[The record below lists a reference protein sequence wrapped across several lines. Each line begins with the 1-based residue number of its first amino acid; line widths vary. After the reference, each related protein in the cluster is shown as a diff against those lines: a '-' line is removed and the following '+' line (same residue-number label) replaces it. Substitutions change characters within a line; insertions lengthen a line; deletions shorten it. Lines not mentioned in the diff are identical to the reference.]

1 MIRTAEVGDLEPD
14 WLPPEILLCAEY
26 DVQPNATHGVPDSLG
41 TIPWNVVRLRSRSF
55 SVSPSLIRVSLY
67 RMLIVLPPSMSTREN
82 LTENFGPAN
91 RASTT
96 SG

>member
-26 DVQPNATHGVPDSLG
+26 DIQPNATHGGARQPG
-41 TIPWNVVRLRSRSF
+41 TIPWNDVRPRSRSF
-55 SVSPSLIRVSLY
+55 SVSPSLVKVSLY
-67 RMLIVLPPSMSTREN
+67 KILIVLPPSTSTREN
-82 LTENFGPAN
+82 LHENLGPAN